1 MISLGKDELP
11 QVILQNNISGLD
23 RGRSR
28 AKAIEAEIIMHRCT
42 DNEMADQEHHTDVY
56 HIRIMKSLSWS
67 SFDLKDLPTCDPG
80 CNYYFVIVCWKR
92 RSSSNTKSREK
103 PLSADETTTTNCKHS
118 SLLHAHKLQG
128 KITGPCGKQQRLS
141 NEGKILRTHG
151 KKARCFEKEAPK
163 NLPNPARVGTLSL
176 AYMRDQS
183 R

>member
-28 AKAIEAEIIMHRCT
+28 AKAIECT
-42 DNEMADQEHHTDVY
+42 DAPTTKWQIKQHHTDVY

-118 SLLHAHKLQG
+118 HTSC
-128 KITGPCGKQQRLS
+128 TTTECPCVVNRDF
-141 NEGKILRTHG
+141 RT
-151 KKARCFEKEAPK
+151 KAK
-163 NLPNPARVGTLSL
+163 
-176 AYMRDQS
+176 
-183 R
+183 